1 MRLTLSRSLSP
12 ANDQRLLASAPI
24 THLPGW
30 VSTTAPGP
38 ALHFSVPSFLPLV
51 ALGTWKHGADAP
63 DYLAD
68 SDGDR

>member
-30 VSTTAPGP
+30 VSTTRPGP

-51 ALGTWKHGADAP
+51 ALGTWNTGP
-63 DYLAD
+63 MPQVIL
-68 SDGDR
+68 SVPDGDR